1 MGYIG
6 GFKVFEADANEIQD
20 LIDWNTQSFGRGA
33 SLGDTTYDVFQD
45 GTDVLV
51 DVYGSDRSVVQTI
64 YVWIEDEGYDL
75 P

>member
-6 GFKVFEADANEIQD
+6 GFKVFDADANEIQD
-20 LIDWNTQSFGRGA
+20 LLDWNTQSFGRGA

-51 DVYGSDRSVVQTI
+51 DVYGSNNMYFVDFQI
-64 YVWIEDEGYDL
+64 YYDPQGIL
-75 P
+75 R